1 MKSALITG
9 ATSGIGEATA
19 RFLYKQGYRLC
30 LTGRVEEKLKSLKK
44 ELAPCQVLVADLSTE
59 EGRERVMEVL
69 EKNFFDLLINNAGFG
84 LYKDLIDQSGSQ
96 LHEMLE
102 VNCLSVV
109 LLTQKAAKKA
119 LELKKECT
127 ILNVSSVAGEFPTPG
142 MAVYGATKAFVTSF
156 SEATDVELQG
166 KGVRVLANCPG
177 RVATQFSYRASG
189 GVQKKKTSMH
199 MTPEYAAEQI
209 WKQIEAK
216 QPKRV
221 YNSAYRWSAYY
232 SKFFK
237 RHLMHKMYQF
247 LRKM

>member
-19 RFLYKQGYRLC
+19 RLLHKKGYHLC
-30 LTGRVEEKLKSLKK
+30 LTGRAEEKLKSLKK
-44 ELAPCQVLVADLSTE
+44 ELAPCQTLVADLSQD
-59 EGRERVMEVL
+59 EGRERIVQAL
-69 EKNFFDLLINNAGFG
+69 ENNFFDLVINNAGFG
-84 LYKDLIDQSGSQ
+84 LYKDLIDQPVDK

-109 LLTQKAAKKA
+109 LITQKAAKRTI
-119 LELKKECT
+119 ELKKEC
-127 ILNVSSVAGEFPTPG
+127 IVLNVSSVAGEFPTPG
-142 MAVYGATKAFVTSF
+142 MAVYGATKAFVTSL
-156 SEATDVELQG
+156 SEALDVELQG

-189 GVQKKKTSMH
+189 GIQKKKTSMH

-209 WKQIEAK
+209 WKQIQAK

-221 YNSAYRWSAYY
+221 YNRVYRWSAYY

-237 RHLMHKMYQF
+237 QHLMRKMYQF